1 MSADSQVI
9 ESSEI
14 GSVVHSEPFAF
25 PVLDLVFEDVSD
37 HGFEHFDLFVQ
48 RGLGDDHSIVQFPF
62 LVFGTL

>member
-25 PVLDLVFEDVSD
+25 PVFDLVFKDVPSQY
-37 HGFEHFDLFVQ
+37 FEHLDLFIQ
-48 RGLGDDHSIVQFPF
+48 RGLGDDHDIVQSSS
-62 LVFGTL
+62 LVLGTS